1 MLQLVVLEEEPY
13 KMTQAVNKTPLAEHA
28 RVLGGV
34 VAKLELELELEHE
47 LEALARM
54 PWMIS
59 VVAAASLLVM
69 VEEEARSLHSP
80 FFVAEVE
87 VEAASLCAMLLV

>member
-34 VAKLELELELEHE
+34 VAKLELELEHE